1 MAGKGS
7 SQRPTDKAAFSSNYD
22 AIWGNPKK
30 KAEAESAAKSQQ
42 NLPTKTLK

>member
-22 AIWGNPKK
+22 AIWGKPKT
-30 KAEAESAAKSQQ
+30 KAESEAKSQQ